1 MERIPPHIN
10 NSSQQG
16 HHEHEPSPYFQ
27 GGVGMCPHHIHTAS
41 TGTRATYK
49 HSTLHAARTFRCP

>member
-16 HHEHEPSPYFQ
+16 HHEHEPSPYFR
-27 GGVGMCPHHIHTAS
+27 GVSRCVPITHTHS
-41 TGTRATYK
+41 TRATCK
-49 HSTLHAARTFRCP
+49 HSTPHAARTFRCP